1 MDCSS
6 VVCSSDL
13 TVLLL
18 AGYPPATVVPGFTS
32 DARTCFDCVQRR
44 AKVHAILH
52 QVSSAG
58 IVVETGTSAKS
69 PQSLPA
75 LGRARPDLRNVVGR
89 DEGDRARLSSG
100 WLDAMGL
107 TRFVRGDDDV
117 SAGCVIRHGAC

>member
-1 MDCSS
+1 MRISDWSS
-6 VVCSSDL
+6 DVCSSD
-13 TVLLL
+13 L

-89 DEGDRARLSSG
+89 DEGDRARLSRDRKS
-100 WLDAMGL
+100 
-107 TRFVRGDDDV
+107 TRLN
-117 SAGCVIRHGAC
+117 SSH